1 MICQEFRA
9 CLDAYVDRELE
20 AQRTLDADAH
30 LAFCMPCQ
38 WALDKERK
46 FRHVLRSR
54 VKPDT
59 APAALRARVHVAL
72 SRVDRAELRQR
83 LVRWLPLPVAAAAL
97 VLLVLWSGA
106 LTGLRTSPP
115 DSSVVTTLAG
125 KHLAYSLMDA
135 PAEISTPD
143 RQRVAGW
150 FKERVPFSVPVPDF
164 TPSGIRLV
172 GGRISEFSG
181 QRVAYLIY
189 EKGRSLVSLFVFPS
203 RGLELP
209 GKGWERIG
217 QRRYFF
223 TEFKG
228 QQVVIWTQGETAF
241 ALVSQLNRDAL
252 LECAEAVWLMMTR
265 GAPTT

>member
-83 LVRWLPLPVAAAAL
+83 LVR
-97 VLLVLWSGA
+97 
-106 LTGLRTSPP
+106 
-115 DSSVVTTLAG
+115 
-125 KHLAYSLMDA
+125 
-135 PAEISTPD
+135 
-143 RQRVAGW
+143 
-150 FKERVPFSVPVPDF
+150 
-164 TPSGIRLV
+164 
-172 GGRISEFSG
+172 
-181 QRVAYLIY
+181 
-189 EKGRSLVSLFVFPS
+189 
-203 RGLELP
+203 
-209 GKGWERIG
+209 
-217 QRRYFF
+217 
-223 TEFKG
+223 
-228 QQVVIWTQGETAF
+228 
-241 ALVSQLNRDAL
+241 
-252 LECAEAVWLMMTR
+252 
-265 GAPTT
+265 